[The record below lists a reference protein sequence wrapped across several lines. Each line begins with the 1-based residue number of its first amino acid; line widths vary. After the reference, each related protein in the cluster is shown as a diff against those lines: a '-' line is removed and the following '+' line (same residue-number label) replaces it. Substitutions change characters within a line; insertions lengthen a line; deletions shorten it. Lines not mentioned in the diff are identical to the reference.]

1 MSQPDKE
8 LLEAF
13 TMSSPPMPVTPCI
26 TSVLN
31 APEPQR
37 NIFNQQLMN
46 SPRLSSPASSA
57 MICAKDEAV
66 SSSDGASTMPSTAI
80 PPSDTMEQIQADLRM
95 NDVLAQIQ
103 DITTLLKTL
112 SLSVP
117 EARLAIYSRQSNE
130 KSIVKSSSIIHT
142 EQTDG
147 GIEILYIAQRTQDVD
162 YTLEIQLKTPPLHSK
177 ITTIKCQIV
186 YDPGTDNCVLINQTE
201 GIVYLANLKLPYTYG
216 LAAPNKPYLI
226 KPGLWGIAVT
236 RSDDIVDDCIVK
248 FLLRERR
255 HTISIAQPHGQRN
268 KGLST
273 KRQKLSTN
281 SATDVTTHSPSS
293 GRGLK
298 LNAKKGTGVTDNPL
312 LDLQDGEVANIQT
325 PLPKTTFL
333 QGQSTYQLKC
343 IRRISPKGVSRVF
356 SCKHSLVL
364 GNLAMKVIQYE
375 TEPLSQ
381 LVYCAELWKRERGFL
396 EKLKHRN
403 IVSLKAFDG
412 RMLALHL
419 ELLPPT
425 LAQGLD
431 SPCRPSDVSKILNN
445 ISSALIYLEARGV
458 VHNDIKPSNI
468 AYSAGRGAVLFDFG
482 VASLTKEPKLV
493 GSPWYIPPE
502 LISSSRRYSAGDVWA
517 FGIIMLYLI
526 RKIQYPENIAKSWNI
541 GEIRE
546 KATKAR
552 KQMKLWLDFI
562 NDAREDLDQT
572 NAIEFVTFRML
583 DKNQHSRITA
593 AEIQVTLQY
602 LQ

>member
-1 MSQPDKE
+1 
-8 LLEAF
+8 
-13 TMSSPPMPVTPCI
+13 
-26 TSVLN
+26 
-31 APEPQR
+31 
-37 NIFNQQLMN
+37 
-46 SPRLSSPASSA
+46 
-57 MICAKDEAV
+57 
-66 SSSDGASTMPSTAI
+66 
-80 PPSDTMEQIQADLRM
+80 
-95 NDVLAQIQ
+95 
-103 DITTLLKTL
+103 
-112 SLSVP
+112 
-117 EARLAIYSRQSNE
+117 
-130 KSIVKSSSIIHT
+130 
-142 EQTDG
+142 
-147 GIEILYIAQRTQDVD
+147 
-162 YTLEIQLKTPPLHSK
+162 
-177 ITTIKCQIV
+177 
-186 YDPGTDNCVLINQTE
+186 
-201 GIVYLANLKLPYTYG
+201 
-216 LAAPNKPYLI
+216 
-226 KPGLWGIAVT
+226 
-236 RSDDIVDDCIVK
+236 
-248 FLLRERR
+248 
-255 HTISIAQPHGQRN
+255 
-268 KGLST
+268 
-273 KRQKLSTN
+273 
-281 SATDVTTHSPSS
+281 
-293 GRGLK
+293 
-298 LNAKKGTGVTDNPL
+298 
-312 LDLQDGEVANIQT
+312 
-325 PLPKTTFL
+325 
-333 QGQSTYQLKC
+333 
-343 IRRISPKGVSRVF
+343 
-356 SCKHSLVL
+356 
-364 GNLAMKVIQYE
+364 
-375 TEPLSQ
+375 
-381 LVYCAELWKRERGFL
+381 
-396 EKLKHRN
+396 
-403 IVSLKAFDG
+403 
-412 RMLALHL
+412 MLALHL